1 MYFDS
6 IACGLRIRALR
17 QLHGMTQEQ
26 FADRLHVSPDHLG
39 KVEIGKRR
47 CSLDL
52 LIEIAEEFHI
62 SLDYLLLGRERPNMA
77 AKEKIHSIIGALV
90 VLEREL

>member
-1 MYFDS
+1 MSFDAV
-6 IACGLRIRALR
+6 ACGQRVRSLR

-26 FADRLHVSPDHLG
+26 LAGRLHVSIDHLG
-39 KVEIGKRR
+39 KVEISKRR

-52 LIEIAEEFHI
+52 LIEIAEEFHV
-62 SLDYLLLGRERPNMA
+62 SMDYLLLGREKNNMA

-90 VLEREL
+90 VLEQEI